1 MKRAMRSA
9 VLLLPALAAC
19 YTYRGATIESARVGE
34 PVRARISGAE
44 AERVAEI
51 LGRDDRYLEGELL
64 ERTDSTVLIAVPSTT
79 GAEGGA
85 ITRAYQRI
93 QVPRTGVQ
101 EVELRELDRVKTTGA
116 VLAVTAGVAAAVT
129 GAMAAVGNPSR
140 DGKGRENPEDFR
152 PPIYNIRLLS
162 IPLRI
167 GW

>member
-1 MKRAMRSA
+1 MNRVLRPA

-19 YTYRGATIESARVGE
+19 YTYREASIESARIGE

-64 ERTDSTVLIAVPSTT
+64 ERTDTTLLIAVPSTT
-79 GAEGGA
+79 GAEGGSV
-85 ITRAYQRI
+85 TRAYQRI

-101 EVELRELDRVKTTGA
+101 EVELRELDRLRTTGA
-116 VLAVTAGVAAAVT
+116 VVVVAAGVSAAVV
-129 GAMAAVGNPSR
+129 GALSAIGKPND
-140 DGKGRENPEDFR
+140 DGKGRPNPEDFR

-162 IPLRI
+162 IPVRI